1 MAGSNISTAT
11 WKGWDDPAVVP
22 GKESYDDWL
31 DCSGFG
37 FSGINSYFPHMSS
50 EWKDLVKEKI
60 KDEDLHADSVHC
72 LREEDACCVIGSK
85 KLSFVLSGIVADDD
99 GLK

>member
-1 MAGSNISTAT
+1 M
-11 WKGWDDPAVVP
+11 VP

-31 DCSGFG
+31 DCDGFG
-37 FSGINSYFPHMSS
+37 FSGMNSYFPHMSS

-60 KDEDLHADSVHC
+60 KDEDLHADRITY

-85 KLSFVLSGIVADDD
+85 KSSFVLSGTATDDD
-99 GLK
+99 HLK